1 MAEFD
6 IAFDVFLDPHEFDLN
21 SDKLVESISSAA
33 EIAQLGEVHA
43 GGEASTGLLN
53 VSFLITALDLSAA
66 TNNAYAL
73 LLESIKSSEIK
84 ADIRNQTAIA
94 V

>member
-53 VSFLITALDLSAA
+53 VSFLITAIDLSAA
-66 TNNAYAL
+66 TNTAYNL
-73 LLESIKSSEIK
+73 LLGAIKISGIK
-84 ADIRNQTAIA
+84 AEIRNQTAIA